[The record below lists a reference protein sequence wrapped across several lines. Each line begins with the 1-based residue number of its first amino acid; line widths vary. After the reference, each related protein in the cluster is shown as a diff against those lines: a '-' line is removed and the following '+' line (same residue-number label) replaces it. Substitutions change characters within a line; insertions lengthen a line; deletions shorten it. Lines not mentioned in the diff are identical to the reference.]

1 MKRTLA
7 GILAI
12 ITALSLTAC
21 GKSEND
27 NADAPDDSATTSQ
40 AQTTEKDATDNAEET
55 PVEEEPAPEPAPEPA
70 QSGSSNFKEY
80 MDSYEAYIDEYVAF
94 MQKYKDGGQP
104 VSMLADYM
112 DMLQKQQEM
121 TNDFNNYDQSQLSDE
136 ELQYYLEVQNR
147 VSQKLLSVA
156 M

>member
-1 MKRTLA
+1 
-7 GILAI
+7 
-12 ITALSLTAC
+12 
-21 GKSEND
+21 
-27 NADAPDDSATTSQ
+27 
-40 AQTTEKDATDNAEET
+40 
-55 PVEEEPAPEPAPEPA
+55 
-70 QSGSSNFKEY
+70 
-80 MDSYEAYIDEYVAF
+80 MDSYEAFMNEYVDF

-147 VSQKLLSVA
+147 VNQKLLSVA
-156 M
+156 TM

>member
-1 MKRTLA
+1 MKKPLA
-7 GILAI
+7 GMLAI

-21 GKSEND
+21 GTAESD
-27 NADAPDDSATTSQ
+27 DADKPDESTTTSQ
-40 AQTTEKDATDNAEET
+40 TQTTEEDTATTAEE
-55 PVEEEPAPEPAPEPA
+55 PVQEPAPVPEPA
-70 QSGSSNFKEY
+70 QSDTGSDFKAY
-80 MDSYEAYIDEYVAF
+80 MDSYEAFMNEYVDF

-147 VSQKLLSVA
+147 VNQKLLSVA
-156 M
+156 AM